1 MGRHQCK
8 NSSNTL
14 KNNIKTPDPSDPTI
28 KGIEH
33 LNPEV
38 GKSAIMIAIEFL
50 KQDMNNSLKELNEK
64 WNKKFEEMSKKIDDR
79 YKKSLK

>member
-14 KNNIKTPDPSDPTI
+14 KNNIKTPDPSDPTME
-28 KGIEH
+28 GFEH

-50 KQDMNNSLKELNEK
+50 K
-64 WNKKFEEMSKKIDDR
+64 
-79 YKKSLK
+79 